1 MVDMARE
8 MIAVTMGRKTVAD
21 VCELLRKGIVNAA
34 RDGKTCVINVDKLA
48 PDFTSKYTGDA
59 ENFPAATIFN
69 KAEWEKKENY
79 IKIVRE
85 SENCSVAGQNP
96 GHYVMQPGFVH
107 LERMVGE
114 SWFGLPDVECRAVAF
129 VDVHTQIVIG
139 AIIVR
144 DRTYRVAEK
153 FEHRPKE
160 FHGRREICDRSRS
173 TRTRPSQAS
182 RNPGRQPRQ
191 NGTIPDLDG
200 ASLQFGPG

>member
-1 MVDMARE
+1 MLLKDEQGSCSVFFQYSEHLMVDMARE

-96 GHYVMQPGFVH
+96 GHYVMQPGFNIII
-107 LERMVGE
+107 L
-114 SWFGLPDVECRAVAF
+114 SASPDEEKVA
-129 VDVHTQIVIG
+129 
-139 AIIVR
+139 ALL
-144 DRTYRVAEK
+144 A
-153 FEHRPKE
+153 
-160 FHGRREICDRSRS
+160 
-173 TRTRPSQAS
+173 
-182 RNPGRQPRQ
+182 
-191 NGTIPDLDG
+191 TIPHID
-200 ASLQFGPG
+200 QFKKYTITA